1 MSACVPKCLRCLM
14 LMLSGPVELFVF
26 DCFMALAVCVMSM
39 FILVDGSFCVYLSI
53 FLLFL

>member
-1 MSACVPKCLRCLM
+1 M